1 MTGSG
6 FYISKEIPTCVID
19 GSFAS
24 WLPVNIFSIS
34 FLPELPGSL
43 MAVLPHDFPLT
54 YFQSVSYPSHLG
66 HWWQFCLMTSHLH
79 IFNQFLTWVTWVIDG
94 SFAQWL
100 PINIF
105 SISFLPESPG
115 SLMAALPNDFPLTY
129 FQSVSYLSGLGHW
142 WQFCLHT
149 NHSSFADDSINT
161 L

>member
-1 MTGSG
+1 MVTLVISPNFTRTPLKTGFHLG
-6 FYISKEIPTCVID
+6 QWLVQVSKSPKR
-19 GSFAS
+19 
-24 WLPVNIFSIS
+24 
-34 FLPELPGSL
+34 FLPASL

-54 YFQSVSYPSHLG
+54 YFQSVSYLSHLG

-149 NHSSFADDSINT
+149 NHSSFVDDSINT